1 MAQDSI
7 FLPVLALVGW
17 TLLVL
22 LLIPYR
28 RFRALFAGRV
38 TAEDFRC
45 GESDAVPADVRQ
57 PNRMFMNLL
66 EMPVLFYLLAL
77 ILYITGNVDAFAVV
91 LGWIYFALRV
101 AHSLISLTYNHV
113 FQRFLVFAFSNIVVL
128 ILWLRTIPLFIH

>member
-45 GESDAVPADVRQ
+45 GESNAVPADVRQ

-77 ILYITGNVDAFAVV
+77 VLYITGNVDAFAVV
-91 LGWIYFALRV
+91 LGWIYFTLRV
-101 AHSLISLTYNHV
+101 AHNLISLTYNHV